1 MSKINFTPEHEKQLK
16 DLYLEL
22 GFSGA
27 KLQGKFGAN
36 VMSADQ
42 LLHVT
47 TIETLR
53 GLKNSTKKEIDEL
66 EKVDEWTSTPASA
79 KTLSITK
86 KWNDFIN
93 LLIGYKLY
101 AEQVKVEKAEARK
114 EAQNK
119 LTMLTQARDAVEI
132 KRIQSLSKEEL
143 DSEIAAAVS
152 KL

>member
-1 MSKINFTPEHEKQLK
+1 MPKINFTSEHEKQLK

-101 AEQVKVEKAEARK
+101 TEQVKAEKAEARK

-132 KRIQSLSKEEL
+132 KRIQGLSKEEL
-143 DSEIAAAVS
+143 DAEIAAAVS

>member
-1 MSKINFTPEHEKQLK
+1 MPKINFTPEHEKQLK
-16 DLYLEL
+16 DLYLDL

-86 KWNDFIN
+86 KWNEFIN

-101 AEQVKVEKAEARK
+101 TEQVKVEKAEARK

-119 LTMLTQARDAVEI
+119 LAMLTQARDAVEI

-143 DSEIAAAVS
+143 DAEIAAATS